1 MADVSYIVG
10 QLNAAPFS
18 MKLLE
23 HKFSDLRGL
32 DLLQKVR
39 TTGVA
44 LSSAPCSAMAR
55 GHCAAIP

>member
-39 TTGVA
+39 TCGTLQRA
-44 LSSAPCSAMAR
+44 Q
-55 GHCAAIP
+55 